1 MPKLTRDNFSIAEMS
16 DCSLAER
23 MGIDNTPGIKALENL
38 SITVTGLERLRA
50 ILGHPIH
57 VNSGYRCEALEK
69 VLCQSDYS
77 TWCSRN
83 GHAIDNMSWK
93 RYFESKDHP
102 RGYAADFTCAQFGTP
117 EDIVKVIQSTSFD
130 FDICILEGSWVH
142 ISFAPKMRREFRIK
156 EFDPFGVSITKKYV
170 PNDLDDHHDLPT
182 ALVRGIQ
189 EEVQPNPGAGLGQ

>member
-23 MGIDNTPGIKALENL
+23 MGIDNTPGFKVLEKL
-38 SITVTGLERLRA
+38 SITVTGLERIRV

-77 TWCSRN
+77 TWCSLR
-83 GHAIDNMSWK
+83 GLTIDNDSWK
-93 RYFESKDHP
+93 RYFATKDHP
-102 RGYAADFTCAQFGTP
+102 KGYAADFTCAQFGSAP
-117 EDIVKVIQSTSFD
+117 EIAKVIQLSSIEFD
-130 FDICILEGSWVH
+130 LCILEGSWVH

-156 EFDPFGVSITKKYV
+156 EFDLFGVSRTQKYN
-170 PNDLDDHHDLPT
+170 PAALGELDCAPPSFAQDFQDEYRPKSRL
-182 ALVRGIQ
+182 
-189 EEVQPNPGAGLGQ
+189 GAGH